1 ADWIAGAAIA
11 ALWLGY
17 KLLVFPGST
26 PVLILAFAF
35 EWLQVTIGVFYH
47 AISGRELLTMFSSD
61 YRPMVLIGLA
71 SVATFAIG
79 IRAGVQL
86 AWRNRTPGH
95 AWPEQ
100 ALSWP
105 VLIVA
110 YVVMLSSETAIREF
124 AWDNAS
130 ITQAVL
136 AVDMARLGVLFLMF
150 RRLTRPS
157 IRWHLVGL
165 LLAVEIVMGLSADW
179 WQRDPAELM
188 KSMDALVDRM
198 WAIYYPA
205 LAVAR
210 IPSHLAHT
218 NGALLWAVIE
228 HITMPRVLFP
238 DKPELPSNSDLVRHY
253 SGVWVAGQERNTSI
267 AFGYA
272 AESYV
277 DFGMP
282 LMFVPMLVF
291 AVFMGAAY
299 AWMMNR
305 IRHRELAF
313 G

>member
-1 ADWIAGAAIA
+1 MSALSIGAGLFAADWIAGAAIA

-35 EWLQVTIGVFYH
+35 QWLQVTIGVFYH

-165 LLAVEIVMGLSADW
+165 LLAVEIVMGFIGFFAGFREPLI
-179 WQRDPAELM
+179 
-188 KSMDALVDRM
+188 LVVLAILEVLDRFSHPYRVG
-198 WAIYYPA
+198 W
-205 LAVAR
+205 LGQAR
-210 IPSHLAHT
+210 RRPRKT
-218 NGALLWAVIE
+218 GALPQAPPL
-228 HITMPRVLFP
+228 H
-238 DKPELPSNSDLVRHY
+238 S
-253 SGVWVAGQERNTSI
+253 RN
-267 AFGYA
+267 A
-272 AESYV
+272 
-277 DFGMP
+277 
-282 LMFVPMLVF
+282 
-291 AVFMGAAY
+291 
-299 AWMMNR
+299 R
-305 IRHRELAF
+305 
-313 G
+313 